1 MRMTSAPVLAVVGAL
16 CAAPVLAQMDIGAG
30 STLDLGTGTLDL
42 GCVDLGIAGT
52 MHLSQGGISGI
63 RSVSIQ
69 SAGQL
74 GADAGSLAWS
84 GDWTDGGQ
92 FVAGSSTASSV
103 DGCGTTSSTFNAGES
118 FYSLSLQSAQGREV
132 LFTTGLTTN
141 VAANFSAIGVAG
153 QPLRIRSTLPGG
165 AATLA
170 LAPAATQS
178 VFAVDV
184 ADNHASPQPIAPG
197 PASNYSSIKESD
209 SDGWFESAAV
219 AAIPALSTTGL
230 ILIAA
235 GLVLVAL
242 RQLASRS

>member
-1 MRMTSAPVLAVVGAL
+1 MRMTSAPVLAVVCAL
-16 CAAPVLAQMDIGAG
+16 CAAPLLAQMDIGAG

-103 DGCGTTSSTFNAGES
+103 DGCGTTSSTFHAGES
-118 FYSLSLQSAQGREV
+118 FYGLSLQSAQGRDV
-132 LFTTGLTTN
+132 RFATGLTTN
-141 VAANFSAIGVAG
+141 VAASFTASGVAG
-153 QPLRIRSTLPGG
+153 QPLRIRSTIPGG
-165 AATLA
+165 AAILTLA
-170 LAPAATQS
+170 PGATQS

-184 ADNHASPQPIAPG
+184 ADSHASPPIAPG

-235 GLVLVAL
+235 GLALVAL
-242 RQLASRS
+242 RQLASRN